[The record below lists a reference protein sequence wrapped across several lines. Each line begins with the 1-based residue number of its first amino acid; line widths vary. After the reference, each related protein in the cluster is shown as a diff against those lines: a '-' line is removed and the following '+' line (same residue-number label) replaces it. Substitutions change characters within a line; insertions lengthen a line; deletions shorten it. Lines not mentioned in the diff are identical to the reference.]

1 MITLRSYPRVL
12 GEKHIGN
19 VHKIQSD
26 IIEEYTWNN
35 EIESRIAYFYDWNHD
50 THHTQLTHLHPE
62 QDEYK
67 VPMDIKYIVA
77 SKQTLA
83 KDAITYHLQ
92 LRPSQQCVVD
102 YYNECFGSRYNAEYP
117 VGLYCD
123 IQDSKGVWNRW
134 LVCATANINDP
145 QFPNFEILRCDYVLD
160 AIFDNIQYKIPI
172 VLRSQ
177 NSYNSGLWVKYH
189 VETVED
195 QGQFI
200 VPLNRLTERIWY
212 NVRFLIDAK
221 IIQDECRA
229 WHVSK
234 VNRIDLPGCA
244 LITLAQ
250 DHFNP
255 ETDYIE
261 KDIQGNTIG
270 LWADYYKQ
278 PVTPTP
284 FNPSPIQPTGVI
296 TCVGS
301 QEIKVGGSYK
311 KFTIDFY
318 DEEGVPLPFKEGTWS
333 FWIDNTEIEP
343 VISTSSINANQIKA
357 KLPNN
362 GLWIN
367 KIMTVKYTTNDAE
380 PITTEFN
387 ISVVS
392 L

>member
-1 MITLRSYPRVL
+1 ML

-19 VHKIQSD
+19 VHKLQSD
-26 IIEEYTWNN
+26 MIEEYTWDN
-35 EIESRIAYFYDWNHD
+35 EIESRIGYFYDWNHD
-50 THHTQLTHLHPE
+50 THHTQLIDLHPE
-62 QDEYK
+62 ADEYK

-77 SKQTLA
+77 SKQTMA

-92 LRPSQQCVVD
+92 LRPSQKCVVN
-102 YYNECFGSRYNAEYP
+102 YYEEEFKNRYDSVYP

-123 IQDSKGVWNRW
+123 IKDSKGIWNRW

-160 AIFDNIQYKIPI
+160 AIFDGVMYKIPI

-177 NSYNSGLWVKYH
+177 NSYNSGLWVKYR

-195 QGQFI
+195 QTQFI
-200 VPLNRLTERIWY
+200 VPLNRLTEQIYY
-212 NVRFLIDAK
+212 NKRYLIDAK
-221 IIQDECRA
+221 VNQNECRA

-234 VNRIDLPGCA
+234 VNRTDLPGCS

-250 DHFNP
+250 DHFDP
-255 ETDYIE
+255 TKDYIE
-261 KDIQGNTIG
+261 KDEHGNTVA
-270 LWADYYKQ
+270 LWADYYSE
-278 PVTPTP
+278 PVTPEEY
-284 FNPSPIQPTGVI
+284 NPSPTPVAGII
-296 TCVGS
+296 SCVGK

-311 KFTIDFY
+311 KFQVDFY
-318 DEEGVPLPFKEGTWS
+318 DEEGLPIPFKEGTWS
-333 FWIDNTEIEP
+333 FEIDGNEINP
-343 VISTSSINANQIKA
+343 VISTSGISANQIKA
-357 KLPNN
+357 KLPND

-367 KIMTVKYTTNDAE
+367 KIMTVKYTTTEEE
-380 PITTEFN
+380 PTIVEFE